1 LKIEERREVV
11 IASCGGAPFD
21 INLIQAHKTLEMA
34 SYACAEGGT
43 IILAAECADGLGR
56 ADFLK
61 WFTAENSDALAAR
74 LREHYE
80 VNGQTAWSLLLKA
93 ERFRVLL
100 VSELDDED
108 VRLMRMTPV
117 RTLDEA
123 LAQVQGGA
131 RGYIMPRGAALLPV
145 VS

>member
-1 LKIEERREVV
+1 
-11 IASCGGAPFD
+11 
-21 INLIQAHKTLEMA
+21 
-34 SYACAEGGT
+34 
-43 IILAAECADGLGR
+43 
-56 ADFLK
+56 
-61 WFTAENSDALAAR
+61 